1 MLRLSLISLIL
12 AFSASANADDFDYNF
27 LTLGYGSVDFDDVG
41 VDGSGFTLG
50 GSYAM
55 TDSYYAFFDY
65 SAASLDAGIDATLWG
80 AGFGYHRALS
90 DQVDL
95 VAKLSYEYVELDIP
109 LAGSFD
115 DSGLGLAVGVRYAQS
130 EKLELNAGIN
140 YVDFSDGGD
149 DTGFELGA
157 LYSINDA
164 YSVGLSGAWS
174 DNVSMYTLS
183 GRFHFGK

>member
-12 AFSASANADDFDYNF
+12 AFSASANAEDFDYNY
-27 LTLGYGSVDFDDVG
+27 LTLGYGSVDFDDLG
-41 VDGSGFTLG
+41 VDGNGFTLG

-55 TDSYYAFFDY
+55 TDSYYAFFNY
-65 SAASLDAGIDATLWG
+65 NAASLDADIDTTLWG

-90 DQVDL
+90 DQIDL
-95 VAKLSYEYVELDIP
+95 VAELSYEYFELDIP
-109 LAGSFD
+109 LAPSID
-115 DSGLGLAVGVRYAQS
+115 DTGLGLAVGVRFAQS

-140 YVDFSDGGD
+140 YVDYSDGGD

-164 YSVGLSGAWS
+164 YSVGLSGEWS
-174 DNVSMYTLS
+174 DNISMYTLS

>member
-1 MLRLSLISLIL
+1 MLRLSLISLVL
-12 AFSASANADDFDYNF
+12 AFSASASAEDFDYNF
-27 LTLGYGSVDFDDVG
+27 LSLGYGSVDFDDLG
-41 VDGSGFTLG
+41 VDGNGFTIG

-55 TDSYYAFFDY
+55 TDSYYAFFNY
-65 SAASLDAGIDATLWG
+65 NAASLDLDIDTTLWG

-95 VAKLSYEYVELDIP
+95 VAELSYEYVEFDIP
-109 LAGSFD
+109 LTPSID
-115 DSGLGLAVGVRYAQS
+115 DTGLGLAVGVRFAQS

-140 YVDFSDGGD
+140 YVDYSDGGD

-164 YSVGLSGAWS
+164 YSVGLSGEWS
-174 DNVSMYTLS
+174 DNISMYTLN
-183 GRFHFGK
+183 GRFNFGK

>member
-12 AFSASANADDFDYNF
+12 AFSASASADDFDYDF
-27 LTLGYGSVDFDDVG
+27 LTLGYGSVDFDDRG
-41 VDGSGFTLG
+41 FDGSGFTLG

-65 SAASLDAGIDATLWG
+65 SAASLDAGTDATLWG

-109 LAGSFD
+109 QAGSFD
-115 DSGLGLAVGVRYAQS
+115 DSGLGLAIGVRFAQS

-140 YVDFSDGGD
+140 YVDYSDGGD

>member
-27 LTLGYGSVDFDDVG
+27 LTLGYGTVDFDDLG
-41 VDGSGFTLG
+41 VDGNGFTIG

-55 TDSYYAFFDY
+55 TDSYYAFFNY
-65 SAASLDAGIDATLWG
+65 NAASLDADIDTTLWG

-95 VAKLSYEYVELDIP
+95 VAELSYEYVEFDIP
-109 LAGSFD
+109 LNPSID
-115 DSGLGLAVGVRYAQS
+115 DTGLGLAIGVRFAQS

-140 YVDFSDGGD
+140 YVDYSDGGD

-164 YSVGLSGAWS
+164 YSVGLSGEWS
-174 DNVSMYTLS
+174 DNISMYTLS